1 MRTTSNT
8 VRETVRI
15 PAGGADLVGD
25 LVVPEAA
32 RGLVVFAHGSGSGRT
47 SPRNQL
53 VANALNDAKLATL
66 LFDLLTPDEVP
77 IDEVTRH
84 LRFDIGFLATR
95 LVGAVD
101 WTAQPESIA
110 ALSLGLFGASTG
122 ASAALVAAA
131 SRPES
136 VSAVV
141 SRGGRPDLVMK
152 ILDRV
157 RAPTLLIVGG
167 QDLEVVALNE
177 RAFRRLRAPREMV
190 LVDRASHLFE
200 EPGAIEE
207 VSRLAASWFE
217 RYLVASPSPSSG
229 RTPDPIDEIC

>member
-53 VANALNDAKLATL
+53 VASALNDVKLATL
-66 LFDLLTPDEVP
+66 LFDLLTPDEVA

-101 WTAQPESIA
+101 WTGQAESIA

-177 RAFRRLRAPREMV
+177 RAFRQLRGPREMV

-217 RYLVASPSPSSG
+217 RYLVASPSPSRG